1 MRYRVA
7 LVLTLLMGIS
17 SVSAF
22 LENDLGFNSDQYQ
35 AQEVFLV
42 SLIDEQVSHEIWVEM
57 EDKGLVI
64 LRSPDPNQLVVW
76 ASHDLLFQS
85 LENMSFAFEY
95 ESQKTMLT
103 PQVSQ
108 HTSNEYRMVL
118 EPNLPNS
125 AMKSIVSKL
134 SYLGEIKSGLGS
146 DSLFGYSIEINL
158 HQQIGMDFSIPGVM
172 WVEPVLKTDSRNIQ
186 AAGLIQNGQTSERSL
201 WDLGINGQGVIIG
214 VADSGFDHDHSCFLD
229 NSSVENNSVNTS
241 QFGSSHRKIESVNF
255 SIDDGDYIGDSD
267 YGHGTHIAGIL
278 GCKVL
283 QDENSPTG
291 PVSVATSASYGS
303 RLIFQDIVN
312 ESGWVPP
319 DIDLLLSESAL
330 NGGYIHSNSWGDATT
345 DYTERSALIDV
356 WAREFPWTI
365 TFVAPGNNAGTLLEP
380 ANARN
385 AIAVGASE
393 KSSESSRWMSS
404 SHGPD
409 SSGRNGIFV
418 LAPGVGIYSAGADGQ
433 LDSFNDNTRRMSGTS
448 MSTPMAASATALISQ
463 MVQDGWISG
472 SNESRSMVNLSDSSP
487 DWGDNRSLVISLSEG
502 FTPSGPALKSLLALS
517 ADRIEIE
524 PNENQTPN
532 QILPRNPF
540 DGWGQPNLENLLNQN
555 MISNNSDP
563 SRNLWLMDSYRL
575 YSGEPKDL
583 LAQRLTNST
592 SNLSD
597 SVWETSGMTGPFLA
611 TGDIH
616 SKRFLLQPGMD
627 FEAFLSWPSRPEY
640 IADDDLVLV
649 AKLENGKMAISND
662 FNSTGYSDLYNPS
675 FFDYDN
681 QSSFP
686 KDGENTHAIILNSES
701 LNQST
706 WIELSVIAR
715 HVAIN
720 GAQSGLGVNGNQ
732 VGVGLAVKGI
742 IKDPSI
748 WQDDDGDEV
757 LNENDL
763 CPDISPLNDENND
776 GCIDDNDNDG
786 VLDDF
791 DYCIDETET
800 GINPVWGVD
809 HLGCAIVNNAP
820 EAEFVTGPF
829 DGQIVSENFITS
841 FRLFDSDG
849 DSVVANLEVLNSQNN
864 LLYACSDNNGTNILH
879 TCLIEIDNF
888 GPFFINSN
896 ESLRLRISANDL
908 NQTGSESAV
917 VVYENN
923 FYLGARTS
931 NQNDPELPVI
941 EVEGDTNTTR
951 LFLLGILLLIAPT
964 ILLRSMKTRKKSE
977 VVNTAI
983 PAPFASDFRSQ
994 NITQHRFEQ
1003 E

>member
-1 MRYRVA
+1 VRYRVA
-7 LVLTLLMGIS
+7 LILTLLIGLS

-22 LENDLGFNSDQYQ
+22 LEYDLDIPSGQDQT
-35 AQEVFLV
+35 QEVFLV
-42 SLIDEQVSHEIWVEM
+42 SLINEQISHEIWIEI

-64 LRSPDPNQLVVW
+64 LRSPASNQLVVW
-76 ASHDLLFQS
+76 ADHGLLLQS
-85 LENMSFAFEY
+85 LESMPFAYEY
-95 ESQKTMLT
+95 ERQKTKLT

-108 HTSNEYRMVL
+108 HTSNEYRMIL

-125 AMKSIVSKL
+125 AREFIVSKVAN
-134 SYLGEIKSGLGS
+134 LGEVRSGLNS
-146 DSLFGYSIEINL
+146 NSLFGDSIEVNL
-158 HQQIGMDFSIPGVM
+158 HQQIGMDFSLPGVM

-186 AAGLIQNGQTSERSL
+186 AAGLIQNGQTSERSF
-201 WDLGINGQGVIIG
+201 WALGINGQGVIIG

-241 QFGSSHRKIESVNF
+241 QFGSNHRKIESVNF

-278 GCKVL
+278 SCKIL
-283 QDENSPTG
+283 QDENSTNA
-291 PVSVATSASYGS
+291 PVSIATSPSYES

-312 ESGWVPP
+312 GSGWVPP

-345 DYTERSALIDV
+345 DYTQRSALIDV

-365 TFVAPGNNAGTLLEP
+365 AFVAPGNNAGTLLEP

-433 LDSFNDNTRRMSGTS
+433 LNSFNDNTRRMSGTS

-472 SNESRSMVNLSDSSP
+472 SNESRSMVNLSDYSP
-487 DWGDNRSLVISLSEG
+487 DWGDNRSLAISLSEG
-502 FTPSGPALKSLLALS
+502 FTPSGPALKSLLAMS
-517 ADRIEIE
+517 ADRIEVE

-555 MISNNSDP
+555 MLSNNSDP
-563 SRNLWLMDSYRL
+563 TRNLWLMDSYRL

-583 LAQRLTNST
+583 LAQRLTNSS
-592 SNLSD
+592 SNLSE
-597 SVWETSGMTGPFLA
+597 SLWEPNGMTGPFL
-611 TGDIH
+611 TTDDVH
-616 SKRFLLQPGMD
+616 TKRFLLQPGMD
-627 FEAFLSWPSRPEY
+627 FQAFLSWPSRPEY

-681 QSSFP
+681 QTSFP
-686 KDGENTHAIILNSES
+686 KDGENTHAIILSS
-701 LNQST
+701 DALNQST
-706 WIELSVIAR
+706 WIELSVVAR

-763 CPDISPLNDENND
+763 CPGISPINDDDND

-791 DYCIDETET
+791 DYCIDGTDT

-809 HLGCAIVNNAP
+809 HLGCAIANNAP
-820 EAEFVTGPF
+820 EVEFVTGPF
-829 DGQIVSENFITS
+829 EGQIIDQNFITS
-841 FRLFDSDG
+841 FRLFDFEG
-849 DSVVANLEVLNSQNN
+849 DDVVANLEVLNSQNN
-864 LLYACSDNNGTNILH
+864 ILYTCTQNNGTNILH

-908 NQTGSESAV
+908 NQTGSESTV
-917 VVYENN
+917 VVYQNN
-923 FYLGARTS
+923 FYLEARTS
-931 NQNDPELPVI
+931 NQNDSELPVI
-941 EVEGDTNTTR
+941 EIEGDTNITR

-964 ILLRSMKTRKKSE
+964 ILLRSVKTRKKSE
-977 VVNTAI
+977 VVNMAI
-983 PAPFASDFRSQ
+983 PDPFASDFNSQ
-994 NITQHRFEQ
+994 KTTQHRFEQ